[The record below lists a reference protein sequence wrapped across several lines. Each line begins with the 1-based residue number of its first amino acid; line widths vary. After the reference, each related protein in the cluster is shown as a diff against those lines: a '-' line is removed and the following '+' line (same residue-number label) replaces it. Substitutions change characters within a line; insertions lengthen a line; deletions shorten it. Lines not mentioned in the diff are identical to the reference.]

1 MVTFRNN
8 NNNNNRRNN
17 FRRNT
22 RNFKSNGDSAKFSS
36 NFSNNENF
44 KRKAPGRNNHN
55 APKLIEKYND
65 LAREALSNGDKI
77 LSENYLQHADHFTRI
92 INERESFRRE
102 KISAISSENNS
113 NVTEE
118 NIENSDQNK
127 DKDKDL
133 IEKTEDEDKIQKMI
147 DTMNSTKI
155 PEGHESCKNCAYA
168 RQRSVYDTLGD
179 NNEK

>member
-8 NNNNNRRNN
+8 NNRRNS

-22 RNFKSNGDSAKFSS
+22 RNFKSNNDSSKFGS
-36 NFSNNENF
+36 NFSNNDNF

-92 INERESFRRE
+92 LNERESFRKD
-102 KISAISSENNS
+102 KISESRSENNTD
-113 NVTEE
+113 VTDA
-118 NIENSDQNK
+118 NI
-127 DKDKDL
+127 
-133 IEKTEDEDKIQKMI
+133 
-147 DTMNSTKI
+147 
-155 PEGHESCKNCAYA
+155 G
-168 RQRSVYDTLGD
+168 
-179 NNEK
+179 NNEKNSDNNLVETSSDETEIQKNAKSQAEII

>member
-8 NNNNNRRNN
+8 NNNNNRRTS

-22 RNFKSNGDSAKFSS
+22 RNFKSNGENSKFGS
-36 NFSNNENF
+36 NFSNNDNF

-92 INERESFRRE
+92 LNERESFKRE
-102 KISAISSENNS
+102 KFSETKSENKTDNS
-113 NVTEE
+113 EE
-118 NIENSDQNK
+118 NIENVSRYS
-127 DKDKDL
+127 
-133 IEKTEDEDKIQKMI
+133 EKSLEEEAVDENKIQK
-147 DTMNSTKI
+147 NTKPQI
-155 PEGHESCKNCAYA
+155 EAN
-168 RQRSVYDTLGD
+168 
-179 NNEK
+179 

>member
-8 NNNNNRRNN
+8 NRRSN

-22 RNFKSNGDSAKFSS
+22 RNFKPNNESSKFGS

-55 APKLIEKYND
+55 APKLIEKYID

-92 INERESFRRE
+92 INERESFKRE
-102 KISAISSENNS
+102 KFSDNGSENN
-113 NVTEE
+113 NHNTD
-118 NIENSDQNK
+118 NNNENSDQNSS
-127 DKDKDL
+127 KDL
-133 IEKTEDEDKIQKMI
+133 ADKSGDEVEIKKSAKSQLEII
-147 DTMNSTKI
+147 
-155 PEGHESCKNCAYA
+155 
-168 RQRSVYDTLGD
+168 
-179 NNEK
+179 

>member
-1 MVTFRNN
+1 MVTFRNNNNN

-22 RNFKSNGDSAKFSS
+22 RNFKSNSDTSKFGS

-92 INERESFRRE
+92 LSERESFRKE
-102 KISAISSENNS
+102 KYSYNRSENIS
-113 NVTEE
+113 EVAKENV
-118 NIENSDQNK
+118 ENSDQNSEK
-127 DKDKDL
+127 NQLDVANDKSD
-133 IEKTEDEDKIQKMI
+133 TQK
-147 DTMNSTKI
+147 
-155 PEGHESCKNCAYA
+155 
-168 RQRSVYDTLGD
+168 
-179 NNEK
+179 NEKPQVEIN